1 MAAGRVYNGAHM
13 LYLSQLIGLGV
24 RDRLGNRVARIQD
37 LVVSL
42 PQPVAEAAVAARYE
56 SYPRLH
62 GLIARGGQNATGFF
76 VPLASLATLG
86 PGGAQ
91 LAAPGVNLETFT
103 RRPGELLLARDLTD
117 HQVIDCR
124 KAVVRRVNDVLI
136 GRVEEVG
143 AMALTEAHRAGRPA
157 SGEADYP
164 AGDLALLGVEIGW
177 AGLLRRLNLLG
188 GAAGLLRAAGKRV
201 APSVL
206 PWPDLAL
213 TGPEHTGRR
222 DALRGLHPADI
233 ARLTDAL
240 SYHEAAGVI
249 AGLDDETAADV
260 MEEVDAERATD
271 IMEQLPDER
280 AADIIEEMGPD
291 DASDLLGDLPEE
303 RAAGL
308 LREMEPEAAEDVRE
322 LLRYPDDT
330 AGGLMTTSFITCP
343 RQWTARQAIALLRQE
358 LEKPDLVYYL
368 YITDGVRQDHL
379 VGVVTLRKLLI
390 ADPDDR
396 MEEIMRIDIEHAAPD
411 DNPRDVARTMAEYNL
426 LALPVLDDMGRILG
440 VVTVDDALEVLLPSG
455 WQRRLNRIFS
465 S

>member
-1 MAAGRVYNGAHM
+1 M
-13 LYLSQLIGLGV
+13 
-24 RDRLGNRVARIQD
+24 
-37 LVVSL
+37 
-42 PQPVAEAAVAARYE
+42 
-56 SYPRLH
+56 
-62 GLIARGGQNATGFF
+62 
-76 VPLASLATLG
+76 
-86 PGGAQ
+86 
-91 LAAPGVNLETFT
+91 
-103 RRPGELLLARDLTD
+103 
-117 HQVIDCR
+117 
-124 KAVVRRVNDVLI
+124 
-136 GRVEEVG
+136 
-143 AMALTEAHRAGRPA
+143 
-157 SGEADYP
+157 
-164 AGDLALLGVEIGW
+164 
-177 AGLLRRLNLLG
+177 
-188 GAAGLLRAAGKRV
+188 
-201 APSVL
+201 
-206 PWPDLAL
+206 
-213 TGPEHTGRR
+213 
-222 DALRGLHPADI
+222 
-233 ARLTDAL
+233 

-343 RQWTARQAIALLRQE
+343 RQWTARQAIALLRME
-358 LEKPDLVYYL
+358 LEKPDLVYYI
-368 YITDGVRQDHL
+368 YITDGVTHDHL

-396 MEEIMRIDIEHAAPD
+396 MEEIMRIEIEHAAPY